1 MRSRSIFEEIVNRN
15 SPELVKKL
23 RQRFEEWNSK
33 KDKWEKNHN

>member
-1 MRSRSIFEEIVNRN
+1 MTSRSIFEEIVNRN

-23 RQRFEEWNSK
+23 RHRFEEWNSK